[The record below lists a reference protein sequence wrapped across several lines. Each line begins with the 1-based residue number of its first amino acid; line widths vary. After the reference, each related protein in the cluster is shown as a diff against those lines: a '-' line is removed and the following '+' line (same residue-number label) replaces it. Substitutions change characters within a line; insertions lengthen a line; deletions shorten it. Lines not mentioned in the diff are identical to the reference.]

1 MTTTRIR
8 RPTSTINQFADFWRH
23 DVGVNVIPAN
33 TREKRPIIEWKEWQ
47 DKPIPEELHNRWKSE
62 NRFND
67 GMAVIAGKVW
77 HNKQKECLYLNCIDA
92 DNAKAIE
99 EICSQNGKGSIT
111 LQGLAR
117 WTLVEQHLDDPT
129 KAHIYIYSNKPFA
142 KKTSDNIINNNINNN
157 NAESPLIEVKG
168 LGEHGIMFCSPS
180 MHKNG
185 HCYEILGIRQPVLAD
200 DYVHHIDSLL
210 EKYGIS
216 YLGNGNGKSK
226 SKSQIPI
233 EEIFKPGFKV
243 RGGNNRH
250 EDVLRVMESLIARN
264 ARILE
269 PDMNCSR
276 LEQSTLFASFRPSRI

>member
-8 RPTSTINQFADFWRH
+8 RPTSTINEFADFWRH

-117 WTLVEQHLDDPT
+117 CTLVEQHLDDPT

-142 KKTSDNIINNNINNN
+142 KKTSDNIINNNIDNN

-168 LGEHGIMFCSPS
+168 LGEHGIMF
-180 MHKNG
+180 
-185 HCYEILGIRQPVLAD
+185 
-200 DYVHHIDSLL
+200 
-210 EKYGIS
+210 
-216 YLGNGNGKSK
+216 
-226 SKSQIPI
+226 
-233 EEIFKPGFKV
+233 
-243 RGGNNRH
+243 
-250 EDVLRVMESLIARN
+250 
-264 ARILE
+264 
-269 PDMNCSR
+269 
-276 LEQSTLFASFRPSRI
+276 LFSFYA

>member
-1 MTTTRIR
+1 
-8 RPTSTINQFADFWRH
+8 
-23 DVGVNVIPAN
+23 
-33 TREKRPIIEWKEWQ
+33 
-47 DKPIPEELHNRWKSE
+47 
-62 NRFND
+62 
-67 GMAVIAGKVW
+67 
-77 HNKQKECLYLNCIDA
+77 
-92 DNAKAIE
+92 
-99 EICSQNGKGSIT
+99 
-111 LQGLAR
+111 
-117 WTLVEQHLDDPT
+117 
-129 KAHIYIYSNKPFA
+129 
-142 KKTSDNIINNNINNN
+142 
-157 NAESPLIEVKG
+157 
-168 LGEHGIMFCSPS
+168 

-200 DYVHHIDSLL
+200 DYVYHIDSLL